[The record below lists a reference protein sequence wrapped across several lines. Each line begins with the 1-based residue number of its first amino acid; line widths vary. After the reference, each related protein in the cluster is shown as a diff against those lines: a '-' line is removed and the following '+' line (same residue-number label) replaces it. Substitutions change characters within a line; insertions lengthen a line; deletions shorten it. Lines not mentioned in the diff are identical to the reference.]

1 MTQATTVTPDF
12 VIAHRRLV
20 EQGVH
25 PLKAA
30 RTLLHLSQPALAD
43 VVQVGIRTIA
53 RAEAGEPIG
62 SHTRHRLAAYFGMD
76 VCQFRVDTQV
86 APVPGLMQR
95 YIPAEP
101 DGISPLA
108 LATLMQH
115 FGTLLQF
122 LRLRSRVSQCDV
134 AAFLA
139 LYGDQIDKYQYVD
152 IEIGRRAPRFCRLA
166 ALYKALVRSGVE
178 IRSEE
183 RDAYLLLARK
193 KIESKVTHYEHVAA
207 ERWQCLSAELAAFDA
222 GEPDTASSVSRSE
235 VLL

>member
-1 MTQATTVTPDF
+1 MIQGTTVAPDF
-12 VIAHRRLV
+12 AIAHRRLV
-20 EQGVH
+20 EQGIH

-62 SHTRHRLAAYFGMD
+62 SSTRHRLASYFGMD
-76 VCQFRVDTQV
+76 VCQFSVDTQV

-122 LRLRSRVSQCDV
+122 LRLRSHVSQCEV
-134 AAFLA
+134 APFLA
-139 LYGDQIDKYQYVD
+139 LSSDQINKHQYVQ
-152 IEIGRRAPRFCRLA
+152 IEIGRQAPRFCHLA

-183 RDAYLLLARK
+183 REAYLLLARK
-193 KIESKVTHYEHVAA
+193 KIESKVTHHEYVSA
-207 ERWQCLSAELAAFDA
+207 ERWHHLLFELAAFDA
-222 GEPDTASSVSRSE
+222 GELETTSGVFQNEAY
-235 VLL
+235 